1 MKRALVLE
9 DEPAISE
16 FVEINLIRAG
26 YDVLTAGTGEEAL
39 ELVEQNDDITVAL
52 LDVMLPGI
60 DGFEV
65 CRRIREMGRSF
76 GIIMLSARSQEMDK
90 VTGLMIGADDYV
102 PKPFS
107 PTELILRVDALA
119 RRVERRPDVEIKPMA
134 EAIYSGDFRLDIRSR
149 ILYKRGEPVD
159 LTQVEYVIVRYLFE
173 NRNKALSRDDI
184 LNSVWGNDYT
194 GEPKIVDVNVRRL
207 RLKLEDDPGEP
218 VHLVSVRGF
227 GYKWID

>member
-26 YDVLTAGTGEEAL
+26 YDVITASSGEEAL

-119 RRVERRPDVEIKPMA
+119 RRVARKPDVEIKPMA
-134 EAIYSGDFRLDIRSR
+134 EALCSGDFRLDIRSR
-149 ILYKRGEPVD
+149 ILYKRGEAVD
-159 LTQVEYVIVRYLFE
+159 LTQVEYALVKFLFD

-184 LNSVWGNDYT
+184 LHAVWGSEYM

-207 RLKLEDDPGEP
+207 RLKLEDEPGEP

>member
-90 VTGLMIGADDYV
+90 VTGLMIGADAYV

>member
-134 EAIYSGDFRLDIRSR
+134 EALYSGDFRLDIRSR

-159 LTQVEYVIVRYLFE
+159 LTHVEYVIVRYLFE

>member
-1 MKRALVLE
+1 MKKILVCE
-9 DEPAISE
+9 DEVSIRS
-16 FVEINLIRAG
+16 FVVFNLRRVG
-26 YDVLTAGTGEEAL
+26 YEVAEVGSGEEAL
-39 ELVEQNDDITVAL
+39 ALYEADPTFAIAL

-119 RRVERRPDVEIKPMA
+119 RRVERKPDVEIKPMA
-134 EAIYSGDFRLDIRSR
+134 ESIYSGDFRLDIRSR
-149 ILYKRGEPVD
+149 ILYKRGEVVD

-207 RLKLEDDPGEP
+207 RLKLEDNPGDP

>member
-134 EAIYSGDFRLDIRSR
+134 ESIYSGDFRLDIRSR
-149 ILYKRGEPVD
+149 ILYKRDEPVD

-207 RLKLEDDPGEP
+207 RLKLEDNPGDP